1 MGEGLHIMS
10 KERPEELI
18 KDSHQ
23 DVTVLIGKHLDQCWC
38 QVCHIWDAP
47 RLLLSGL
54 ICVHC
59 GNRI

>member
-1 MGEGLHIMS
+1 MGKGLHIMS

-23 DVTVLIGKHLDQCWC
+23 DMILYGFHIDPCWC
-38 QVCHIWDAP
+38 QVCHIWDIP
-47 RLLLSGL
+47 HLLLSGL
-54 ICVHC
+54 RCVHC